1 VKVIKVSDHV
11 HEKLVELA
19 QKRNISINQLVEEI
33 LNAYLYGASFDKPIK
48 RIIDKDLELH
58 YNDKCRKCG
67 RELKA
72 GEIAHYVRYIYE
84 DNTSSKAI
92 YCLDCW
98 YSSSALAKQYL
109 NKKRLELIIKGLKQ
123 EADKLVEE
131 INRLQSEIE
140 QLKIDLD
147 TRRILAKIR
156 EELEF
161 LLSMQLISREDYF
174 KMLNKVEELLL
185 RIEELEKHTR
195 LVKETTKVEK
205 KKKY

>member
-19 QKRNISINQLVEEI
+19 EKRGLSINQLVEEI
-33 LNAYLYGASFDKPIK
+33 LNTYLYGVSGDKGIK
-48 RIIDKDLELH
+48 KFLDKDIVLQYET
-58 YNDKCRKCG
+58 KCRRCG
-67 RELKA
+67 KELKV
-72 GEIAHYVRYIYE
+72 GEIAHYVRYEYE
-84 DNTSSKAI
+84 DNTSRTFI

-109 NKKRLELIIKGLKQ
+109 TKRKLELTIRGLRQ
-123 EADKLVEE
+123 EADKLTQE
-131 INRLQSEIE
+131 ITRLTQELE

-147 TRRILAKIR
+147 TRRALLKIR

-174 KMLNKVEELLL
+174 KMLNKIEELLL